1 MQITIEDKA
10 VVSIGKTGKAIDV
23 NFNDLAP
30 HVIQYIVSY
39 GLKQVLNDA
48 GSAAKSD
55 SEKVAMAEKKMDT
68 LLRGE
73 IRAQR
78 ESDPIAARAK
88 QIAIKAVTKAMKAKG
103 IDPTA
108 KDSGFS
114 GLVLEYA
121 GKEAVRAMAKAQLEA
136 EAEIGIEIDL

>member
-23 NFNDLAP
+23 NFTDLAP
-30 HVIQYIVSY
+30 HVLQYIMSY
-39 GLKQVLNDA
+39 GIKQVLNDA
-48 GSAAKSD
+48 GSAAKTD
-55 SEKVAMAEKKMDT
+55 AEKVAMAEKKMDT

-88 QIAIKAVTKAMKAKG
+88 QIAIKAVTKKMKEKG

-121 GKEAVRAMAKAQLEA
+121 GKEQVRAMAKAQLEA
-136 EAEIGIEIDL
+136 EADIGIEIDL

>member
-39 GLKQVLNDA
+39 GIKQVLNDA

-108 KDSGFS
+108 KDSGFRDLCLNTRARKRS
-114 GLVLEYA
+114 G
-121 GKEAVRAMAKAQLEA
+121 
-136 EAEIGIEIDL
+136 